1 MGSTSGKSPDQ
12 TADAAVQTL
21 RVGLF
26 PLPNVVLFPLAVL
39 PLHIFEERYKAM
51 TADAIK
57 GSRQIAMALYQP
69 GWETNYYGSATIE
82 PVVCVGTILSHER
95 LGDGRYNLLLRGD
108 CRARIVREI
117 PGTHPYRL
125 AELEMMAEQRPIELD
140 LEAQR
145 CKLRRIFCCGPIAG
159 TSVGRQFAKLV
170 ASPMATPSLADL
182 IAFNLLEDPKLKQ
195 SFLAETDGAKRVCR
209 VIEAME
215 LAVPML
221 AAKLHSPGAGAGAL
235 NMN

>member
-1 MGSTSGKSPDQ
+1 MGSTVSSS
-12 TADAAVQTL
+12 AEQTL
-21 RVGLF
+21 DLSRVGLF

-39 PLHIFEERYKAM
+39 PLHIFEERYKTM

-57 GSRQIAMALYQP
+57 GSRQIAMALYCP
-69 GWETNYYGSATIE
+69 GWESNYYGSATIE
-82 PVVCVGTILSHER
+82 PVVCVGTILSHEK
-95 LGDGRYNLLLRGD
+95 LQDGRYNLLLRGD
-108 CRARIVREI
+108 ARARIVREVCCNR
-117 PGTHPYRL
+117 PYRM
-125 AELEMMAEQRPIELD
+125 AELQLLAEQRPIELD

-170 ASPMATPSLADL
+170 ASPLPTVNLADL
-182 IAFNLLEDPKLKQ
+182 IAFNLLEDAKLKQ
-195 SFLAETDGAKRVCR
+195 SFLAEPDGLKRVGR

-221 AAKLHSPGAGAGAL
+221 AAKLHKPDASAINL
-235 NMN
+235 N

>member
-1 MGSTSGKSPDQ
+1 MGLIVGNSPDSV
-12 TADAAVQTL
+12 ADKWANNL

-51 TADAIK
+51 TADAVK
-57 GSRQIAMALYQP
+57 GSRRIAMALYCP
-69 GWETNYYGSATIE
+69 GWETNYYGSAAIE

-95 LGDGRYNLLLRGD
+95 LEDGRYNLLLRGD
-108 CRARIVREI
+108 ARARIVREI
-117 PGTHPYRL
+117 PGNQPYRV
-125 AELEMMAEQRPIELD
+125 AELEPLAEQRPIELD

-170 ASPMATPSLADL
+170 ASGLPTVDLADL

-195 SFLAETDGAKRVCR
+195 SFLAEPDGAKRVGR
-209 VIEAME
+209 VIDAME

-221 AAKLHSPGAGAGAL
+221 AAKLQPSGSGAV

>member
-1 MGSTSGKSPDQ
+1 MGELPDQ
-12 TADAAVQTL
+12 NAERCVDNL

-51 TADAIK
+51 VAEAIK
-57 GSRQIAMALYQP
+57 GSRRIAMALYCP
-69 GWETNYYGSATIE
+69 GWETNYYGSAGIE

-95 LGDGRYNLLLRGD
+95 LDDGRYNLLLRGD
-108 CRARIVREI
+108 ARARIVREI
-117 PGTHPYRL
+117 TGNRSYRV
-125 AELEMMAEQRPIELD
+125 AELEPLAEQRPLEID

-145 CKLRRIFCCGPIAG
+145 CKLRRIFCCGPIAA
-159 TSVGRQFAKLV
+159 TSVGRQVAKLV
-170 ASPMATPSLADL
+170 ASSLATVDLADL

-195 SFLAETDGAKRVCR
+195 SFLAEPDGVNRVSR
-209 VIEAME
+209 VIDAME

-221 AAKLHSPGAGAGAL
+221 AAKLHTPDAGAVNL
-235 NMN
+235 N